1 MEGERHG
8 VGVGEGERGRG
19 RRGGGERGGGGGRRR
34 GRGRG
39 ATGHTGLL
47 SLVTRFLQGIPR
59 EMSTCLF

>member
-1 MEGERHG
+1 MVREGYEEWKGKG
-8 VGVGEGERGRG
+8 VGVGEEEGKC
-19 RRGGGERGGGGGRRR
+19 GGRRR